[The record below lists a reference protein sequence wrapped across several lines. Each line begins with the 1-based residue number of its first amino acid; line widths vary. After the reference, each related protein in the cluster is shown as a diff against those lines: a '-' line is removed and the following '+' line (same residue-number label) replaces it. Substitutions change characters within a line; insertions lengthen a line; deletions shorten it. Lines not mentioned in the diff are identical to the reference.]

1 MKVATTVRSPTT
13 LVTVGFV
20 LLLLVSGNV
29 TFFNKLAEIYPPVV
43 ENLAFLFSVVTLTFG
58 LILVVVAV
66 ISCLLPI
73 RWVLS
78 LLIALTMGA
87 GYFSDNYGVVLDTTM
102 IQNILETDLNESRA
116 LATNSFF
123 LRAFLFGLLPILVLW
138 RLPAGSLTIRE
149 LVFGNL
155 RLAIAGVALICV
167 CLGSFSAQ
175 YASFFREHKS
185 VRFYNNPVFPVY
197 SIVKY
202 AMESFKY
209 QGYEGFDVV
218 MADAHLPSSDTGREL
233 IIMVVGETARRDRF
247 SLNGYHRDTNPRLAS
262 EPGVISY
269 SNISACGTSTAV
281 SVPCMFS
288 ELKAK
293 DFFPESTM
301 QRENILDV
309 LQRSGVNVLWRD
321 NNSDSKGV
329 ATRVTYEDFR
339 RPDRNPACDSECRD
353 VGMLQGLQEY
363 VDSTNGDVLIVLHQM
378 GSHGPAYHERY
389 PAEFERFK
397 PACQSAELHTCSKEE
412 IDNAYDNTILYTD
425 YFLSEVISFLK
436 HNSDYETAML
446 YVSDHGESLGENG
459 LYLHGLPM
467 MLAPR
472 EQLEV
477 PVIVWVGGASD
488 IELASA
494 LEQSSVENSHDTVFS
509 SLALAFELIS
519 KRTDEVTPLFS
530 LHETI
535 SEGKPAVVG
544 E

>member
-1 MKVATTVRSPTT
+1 MKVSMTVRSPTT
-13 LVTVGFV
+13 SVTLGTV

-29 TFFNKLAEIYPPVV
+29 TFFNKLTEIYPPVV

-58 LILVVVAV
+58 LMLIVVAV
-66 ISCLLPI
+66 SSCLLPI

-78 LLIALTMGA
+78 LLIVLTMGA

-102 IQNILETDLNESRA
+102 IQNILETDLNESRD

-138 RLPAGSLTIRE
+138 RLPAGSLTLRE

-202 AMESFKY
+202 GMESFKY

-218 MADAHLPSSDTGREL
+218 MADAHLPSGDTGREL

-288 ELKAK
+288 GLNAK

-301 QRENILDV
+301 QRENILGV
-309 LQRSGVNVLWRD
+309 LQRAGVNVLWRD

-339 RPDRNPACDSECRD
+339 RSDRNPVCDSECRD

-389 PAEFERFK
+389 PGMAR
-397 PACQSAELHTCSKEE
+397 L
-412 IDNAYDNTILYTD
+412 
-425 YFLSEVISFLK
+425 
-436 HNSDYETAML
+436 
-446 YVSDHGESLGENG
+446 
-459 LYLHGLPM
+459 
-467 MLAPR
+467 
-472 EQLEV
+472 
-477 PVIVWVGGASD
+477 
-488 IELASA
+488 
-494 LEQSSVENSHDTVFS
+494 
-509 SLALAFELIS
+509 
-519 KRTDEVTPLFS
+519 
-530 LHETI
+530 
-535 SEGKPAVVG
+535 
-544 E
+544 